1 MVFWAPILA
10 LQAVTA
16 TVATVEV
23 ASVTNVVSGHPEGML
38 SLLRREPSEPSEPS
52 GLVEDVEDPQEVE
65 MEAEAEEAASS
76 LSSGLRNASAKVFA
90 DEHGEGTEMIHED
103 PPLEDPQNAQNAT
116 LLEGAAGRPALIV
129 SGMYGPAGDMGE
141 RGPAGPQGLQG
152 PMGPAGASVIGPTGS
167 QGRPGQQGKMGKT
180 GKVGLKGHAGS
191 QGEPGKACEDFYK
204 WSQLLDYYSQVV
216 SKMEAQASTHVRGI
230 NREVSMLQQQSAIYT
245 ARSFALS
252 NGSVDLHNYMVANY
266 KRMVKSASSAKEVDE
281 YLARMSMVTPMD
293 ALHEAQRLYPA
304 FIGTQR
310 VASVMQAQS
319 QHQGP
324 FAARSH
330 FAAPGESGKDKN
342 EKSNTLRSSLSVS
355 LLAVAGAYLH

>member
-1 MVFWAPILA
+1 MVFWAQLLA

-16 TVATVEV
+16 TVDV
-23 ASVTNVVSGHPEGML
+23 AVLGHPEGML
-38 SLLRREPSEPSEPS
+38 SLLRRERSEPSEPSEPS
-52 GLVEDVEDPQEVE
+52 GLVEDMEDPQEVE
-65 MEAEAEEAASS
+65 MEAEAEEAAST

-90 DEHGEGTEMIHED
+90 DEHGESTEMIHED
-103 PPLEDPQNAQNAT
+103 PPLEDPQNVT

-129 SGMYGPAGDMGE
+129 SGMYGPAGAMGE

-167 QGRPGQQGKMGKT
+167 QGTPGQQGKVGKT

-191 QGEPGKACEDFYK
+191 QGEPGKPCEEFYK

-304 FIGTQR
+304 FVGTQR

-319 QHQGP
+319 QHQGQ

-330 FAAPGESGKDKN
+330 IAAPQSGKEKR
-342 EKSNTLRSSLSVS
+342 EKSDTLRSSLSVM
-355 LLAVAGAYLH
+355 LMLAAAGTYLQ